1 LTPSAHAVTVDIGF
15 CPSLCLEADILLKK
29 DRLSTIKWLMS
40 KNINMTGKL
49 FHYWAAAYNDVS
61 ALIDNLVSDE

>member
-15 CPSLCLEADILLKK
+15 CQVCLEADILLKK
-29 DRLSTIKWLMS
+29 DQLSTIKWLMS

-49 FHYWAAAYNDVS
+49 FHYWAAGYNDVS